1 MKTDLKLNVLSVG
14 NTSTGSRSLPSQ
26 FAEPIRPD
34 LVKRAV
40 EAIQGNTRQQHGS
53 KKEAGQRH
61 SAKLSRRRR
70 DYKTSYGHGISRVP
84 RKILTKRGTH
94 FSWVGAVA
102 PGCVGGR
109 RAHPPKPIKI
119 WAKKINDTER
129 RKAIRSALAATL
141 VKTLVAQRGHHVPPQ
156 YPFLLENKFEAIAK
170 TRDVIEA
177 LEKLGFNDELNRSS
191 EKILHAGRARRRGRG
206 TRRKK
211 GPLFV
216 VSNTFSLIHAVQNI
230 PGVDVVPVHQLNVSL
245 LAPGAHIGRLTLF
258 TEGAIERL
266 EKEKLFMQEYKNLH
280 PPVPPAPQSPASHS
294 KLQNPSNTQKQ
305 SQPTQQKT
313 QQPSALQ
320 PQKKVSP
327 TKAPSTKSK
336 PASQMTLTQLTK

>member
-1 MKTDLKLNVLSVG
+1 MKTDLKLNVLSVD

-129 RKAIRSALAATL
+129 RKAIRSALAATV
-141 VKTLVAQRGHHVPPQ
+141 VKTLVAKRGHHVPQQ

-170 TRDVIEA
+170 TRDIIDA

-206 TRRKK
+206 VRRKK

-216 VSNTFSLIHAVQNI
+216 VSNTCSLIHAVQNI

-245 LAPGAHIGRLTLF
+245 LAPGAHMGRLTLF

-266 EKEKLFMQEYKNLH
+266 EKEKLFMQEYKNPH
-280 PPVPPAPQSPASHS
+280 QPASSAPPSPPSHS
-294 KLQNPSNTQKQ
+294 KPQNPSNTRQPP
-305 SQPTQQKT
+305 QPT
-313 QQPSALQ
+313 Q
-320 PQKKVSP
+320 PQKKVSSTKP
-327 TKAPSTKSK
+327 LSTKAPPIKSK
-336 PASQMTLTQLTK
+336 SISQPTSQMTLTQLTK